1 MEVRPRLVNGSGPP
15 HIGPVSLERREKCRF
30 YTVMRV
36 ARVLRE
42 QDAGLWRVRNVS
54 DDGMMLAAS
63 VPVTPG
69 EPLEIAL
76 SENVEI
82 SGKAM
87 WWDGQRCGVKFDAPI
102 DCAATL
108 KGLVAHQR
116 TKAFRQPRLPVETR
130 AVICCERGLHAVRL
144 HDLSQN
150 GAGFTH
156 DGAFREGMNVR
167 LLFENGEKHRGVVRW
182 TKGDRAGLYLYEPF
196 PCEALESAA
205 RL

>member
-1 MEVRPRLVNGSGPP
+1 MEVRPHLVTGSGPL
-15 HIGPVSLERREKCRF
+15 HDGPVAEERRQKCRF

-36 ARVLRE
+36 ARVRRE
-42 QDAGLWRVRNVS
+42 QDAGLWRVRNIS
-54 DDGMMLAAS
+54 DEGMMLATG

-76 SENVEI
+76 SERVTIN
-82 SGKAM
+82 GKAA
-87 WWDGQRCGVKFDAPI
+87 WWDGRRCGVVFDEPI

-108 KGLVAHQR
+108 KGLVAQQR
-116 TKAFRQPRLPVETR
+116 SKAFRQPRLPVETR

-156 DGAFREGMNVR
+156 DGCFREGMNVR

-182 TKGDRAGLYLYEPF
+182 TKGDRAGLYLYEPLT
-196 PCEALESAA
+196 CEALESAA
-205 RL
+205 RI